1 MICPYCQEN
10 EGTKKNTHYLSDN
23 VIRTALNAEGS
34 KKREK
39 GFYFDMSN
47 NSGAIKFNFQRATP
61 QEILKGGLGRQP
73 SEQEIED
80 AKTIPFSVDDVF
92 CPACEELFT
101 AIENQFTEAILPQLR
116 DSDLSETQEI
126 TFSEFNIIRKYFYL
140 QLWRS
145 SICDE
150 TFQLANET
158 QNELRIILRNDNV
171 ENEELCKFP
180 LSITYLNTIGGQEKY
195 TQNVVGFTD
204 DQNPYVI
211 FMNDFI
217 IQFYDNEESVKYFD
231 LHNLNNEG
239 DYVKYINL
247 NKDEFIVKVLSD
259 KKRIEF
265 NLDIMKESKSTP
277 LISMLKDN
285 FTRMYFAIF
294 RTEPSQEQIDQYL
307 ASIIGGEQELA
318 LKYSYEELRDRTI
331 DYLKGL
337 LMK

>member
-23 VIRTALNAEGS
+23 IIRTALNAEGS

-61 QEILKGGLGRQP
+61 QEVLKEGLGRQP
-73 SEQEIED
+73 SEEEIED
-80 AKTIPFSVDDVF
+80 AKTFPFSADNVF

-126 TFSEFNIIRKYFYL
+126 LFSEFNIIRKYFYL

-145 SICDE
+145 SICDI

-171 ENEELCKFP
+171 ENEKLCKFP

-195 TQNVVGFTD
+195 TQNLVGFRH
-204 DQNPYVI
+204 DQNPYLI

-217 IQFYDNEESVKYFD
+217 IQFYDNKELVKFFD
-231 LHNLNNEG
+231 FYNLNNEG
-239 DYVKYINL
+239 DYVKYINF
-247 NKDEFIVKVLSD
+247 NEDEFIIKVLSD

-265 NLDIMKESKSTP
+265 NLDLMKESKSIP

-285 FTRMYFAIF
+285 FTRIYFLIF

-307 ASIIGGEQELA
+307 ASIIGAKKELA
-318 LKYSYEELRDRTI
+318 LKYSIEELKYRTI
-331 DYLKGL
+331 EYTKGL
-337 LMK
+337 LIK

>member
-1 MICPYCQEN
+1 M
-10 EGTKKNTHYLSDN
+10 
-23 VIRTALNAEGS
+23 
-34 KKREK
+34 
-39 GFYFDMSN
+39 
-47 NSGAIKFNFQRATP
+47 
-61 QEILKGGLGRQP
+61 
-73 SEQEIED
+73 
-80 AKTIPFSVDDVF
+80 
-92 CPACEELFT
+92 
-101 AIENQFTEAILPQLR
+101 
-116 DSDLSETQEI
+116 
-126 TFSEFNIIRKYFYL
+126 
-140 QLWRS
+140 
-145 SICDE
+145 
-150 TFQLANET
+150 
-158 QNELRIILRNDNV
+158 RNDNV